1 MSEAPAAIG
10 AASGSVSPE
19 RVVLARSDHSL
30 RLVNA
35 LNHARQ
41 ALRAEPAQDFTAT
54 LSGKLGDSGPK
65 TAEAD
70 AAADRDTT
78 DQPRLDFLRTSIL
91 RGHVSQPG
99 GFNPDPNALPPLP
112 DLPRERDAAQGP
124 APDIARADEI
134 AALSAMLDADRAGTS
149 LPSVAGLAR
158 AEANQLPA
166 DVLEDL
172 HQRHLAR
179 EAQTA
184 TANGWPAPGDADAAE
199 DGR

>member
-1 MSEAPAAIG
+1 MSEAPAVIG
-10 AASGSVSPE
+10 AASGAASPD

-35 LNHARQ
+35 LNHARE
-41 ALRAEPAQDFTAT
+41 ALNAEPVQDFTAT
-54 LSGKLGDSGPK
+54 LSDRLDESGQK
-65 TAEAD
+65 AADVD
-70 AAADRDTT
+70 AATDPATADK
-78 DQPRLDFLRTSIL
+78 PRLDFLRTSIL

-124 APDIARADEI
+124 APDVARADEI
-134 AALSAMLDADRAGTS
+134 AALSAMLDADRVGRS
-149 LPSVAGLAR
+149 LPSVEGLAR
-158 AEANQLPA
+158 ADANQLPA

-184 TANGWPAPGDADAAE
+184 TANGWPAPP
-199 DGR
+199 